1 MNVLPGS
8 SCGDSNFPDR
18 PLGIDWLYAGGDP
31 ELVGQLL
38 AAEIGELIL
47 SSGLASSCGPGAKVG
62 LRDRSTMLLFWLAVA
77 VCCAFRLRNR
87 KRTNPASNNAAPHNP
102 IAIPAFAPA
111 PNPLDMPGAVSSYFR
126 VKTCS
131 VIRVIPKIVALAAG
145 TNVSDGMV

>member
-8 SCGDSNFPDR
+8 SCGDCNLPDR
-18 PLGIDWLYAGGDP
+18 PLDIEWLYAGGDP

-38 AAEIGELIL
+38 LAEAGELIPL
-47 SSGLASSCGPGAKVG
+47 PGPANSCGPGAKVG
-62 LRDRSTMLLFWLAVA
+62 LKDRSAMLLFWLAVA

-87 KRTNPASNNAAPHNP
+87 RKTNPVNSKAAPHTP

-111 PNPLDMPGAVSSYFR
+111 PNPLDVPGVVSSYFR

-131 VIRVIPKIVALAAG
+131 VIRVSPEIVALAAG
-145 TNVSDGMV
+145 TNVWGGIV